1 MKMRWRRWGVIET
14 SGPLPKRSEER
25 RRRNKPEG
33 VQVTKGE
40 MMPVTWDLEPDPDW
54 HPIAIRLYESVGT
67 SGQSRFYQDSDW
79 ALLYSICDDLSHYKN
94 SYKRSGQMLQSI
106 MSSLQDLAVSE
117 GARRRIRIELVE
129 PAAENDAPAEV
140 AIMDDYRQGLAQGSK

>member
-1 MKMRWRRWGVIET
+1 M